1 MCTGVLKIIK
11 VREQLRKPSFSLALA
26 VSLAAQELPALPG
39 ADTERLKL
47 ALPRVFRLTS
57 QKKNTSGMRLVSRR
71 C

>member
-39 ADTERLKL
+39 ADMERLKKRRYL
-47 ALPRVFRLTS
+47 EC
-57 QKKNTSGMRLVSRR
+57 SG
-71 C
+71 